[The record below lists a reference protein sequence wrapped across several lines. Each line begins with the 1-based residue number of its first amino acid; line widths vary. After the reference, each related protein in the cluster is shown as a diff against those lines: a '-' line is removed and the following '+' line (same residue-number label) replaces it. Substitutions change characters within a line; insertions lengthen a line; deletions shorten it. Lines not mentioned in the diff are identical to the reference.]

1 MDFSNCLRALDGKH
15 IAIECPKNCGSIL
28 ELRDMSCGSI
38 RALQETG
45 EQLLQ
50 MREHEGRVLC
60 NL

>member
-1 MDFSNCLRALDGKH
+1 MDFSNCLGALDEKN
-15 IAIECPKNCGSIL
+15 IAIQCPENCGSNL
-28 ELRDMSCGSI
+28 ELRDVSCGSI